1 LNELLKDQ
9 VCVVTGAGKGFGRS
23 ITKVFMENGAKLAV
37 ITRSQEDVDS
47 LNEEYLLDG
56 DKFMATC
63 GDVTDQNA
71 VNNFIND
78 VKVKYGHIDVL
89 VNNAGMRFRKKFEE
103 VSVAEFKE
111 VFEVNVLS
119 MFMLCQAVIP
129 IMVKQ
134 NKGKIINM
142 SSIAGTHGLPELSG
156 YVTSKA
162 AVIGLTKSLA
172 LEYAENNIQVNVL
185 APGFCKTS
193 YFDNFVKNKKEL
205 YNFTLERTPMGR
217 WGESKEVA
225 NTCLFLAS
233 DLSSYVTGDVISVD
247 GGYSAW

>member
-1 LNELLKDQ
+1 MNELLKDQ
-9 VCVVTGAGKGFGRS
+9 VCVVTGAGKGLGRS

-47 LNEEYLLDG
+47 LNEEYVLDS

-63 GDVTDQNA
+63 GDVTDQYV

-78 VKVKYGHIDVL
+78 VKVKYGHIDIL

-103 VSVAEFKE
+103 IAIDEFKQ

-129 IMVKQ
+129 LMVKQ

-172 LEYAENNIQVNVL
+172 LEYAENNIQVNAL

-205 YNFTLERTPMGR
+205 YNFTIERIPMGR
-217 WGESKEVA
+217 WSESKEVA
-225 NTCLFLAS
+225 NSCLFLAS

-247 GGYSAW
+247 GGWSAW